1 MNTFIQKPKNRKV
14 ATGQKKMV
22 FQKFLAREDGFSLM
36 ELIVTLV
43 IIGSISAIA
52 YGVVLLNA
60 RMFGTLSGEIST
72 RWELRKTLNIM
83 REDFLELNPANIL
96 SISNGNEIYFKK
108 INGDKVRYS
117 YLNQTLSRRKNS
129 EAWEVLL
136 TNVTT
141 PPFAYFDSNMNPINN
156 KNEIVYIKAS
166 LAVNKNGNVRS
177 AEDLFFLRN
186 LTIKQPKIGNDSD
199 DDKDHDHK
207 DDDDDDDNNH
217 QHHHRHRHG
226 ED

>member
-1 MNTFIQKPKNRKV
+1 MNTFIQNAKNRGAV
-14 ATGQKKMV
+14 TGQKKMT
-22 FQKFLAREDGFSLM
+22 FQRLPKEEDGFSLM
-36 ELIVTLV
+36 ELIVVLV
-43 IIGSISAIA
+43 LIGSISAIA

-60 RMFGTLSGEIST
+60 RTFGTLSGEIST

-96 SISNGNEIYFKK
+96 SFSNGNEIYFKK

-117 YLNQTLSRRKNS
+117 YSNQTLSRRKNS

-136 TNVTT
+136 TNVTNS
-141 PPFAYFDSNMNPINN
+141 PFAYFDSNMNSTTN
-156 KNEIVYIKAS
+156 KDEIVYIKVS

-186 LTIKQPKIGNDSD
+186 LAIKQPKNGNTSEEEEE
-199 DDKDHDHK
+199 
-207 DDDDDDDNNH
+207 DDDDGHHHH
-217 QHHHRHRHG
+217 QHQHG